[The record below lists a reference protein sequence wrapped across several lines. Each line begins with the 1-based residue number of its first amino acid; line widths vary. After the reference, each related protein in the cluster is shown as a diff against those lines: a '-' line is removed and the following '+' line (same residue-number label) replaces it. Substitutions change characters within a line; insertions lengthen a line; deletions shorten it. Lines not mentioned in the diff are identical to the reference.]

1 VDFTLA
7 LAGALG
13 GAVLGAFLGSRGMA
27 WSYRLMVRKHERERE
42 ARTLLNLFQALFAEL
57 DALWTGYATL
67 VGEELERADKPED
80 LEFAGIMG
88 AAQHYFGVYD
98 HSARLLG
105 TLDPASG
112 KKLIDTYV
120 NLKLFFDELN
130 TFQRLSDNCQEMRL
144 KANVNLFEARAVRQV
159 QENFFAYLKKRHHQV
174 KALVQESLNLLKE
187 FISLGQQAG
196 TSVSIK
202 L

>member
-1 VDFTLA
+1 MDLTLA
-7 LAGALG
+7 LAGGLA

-27 WSYRLMVRKHERERE
+27 WSYRLMIRKHERERE
-42 ARTLLNLFQALFAEL
+42 ARTLLNLFQALYAEL
-57 DALWTGYATL
+57 DAIWTGYASL
-67 VGEELERADKPED
+67 VGEELERAEKPEE

-88 AAQHYFGVYD
+88 ASQHYFGVYD
-98 HSARLLG
+98 HSAYLLG
-105 TLDPASG
+105 ALDPASG

-130 TFQRLSDNCQEMRL
+130 TFQRLSDNCLEMRL
-144 KANVNLFEARAVRQV
+144 KPNVNLFEARAVRQV
-159 QENFFAYLKKRHHQV
+159 QENFFVYLKKRHHQL
-174 KALVQESLNLLKE
+174 KTLVQDSLTHLKE
-187 FISLGQQAG
+187 FIALGQQAG

>member
-1 VDFTLA
+1 MDFTLA

-13 GAVLGAFLGSRGMA
+13 GAVLGAFLGSRGVA
-27 WSYRLMVRKHERERE
+27 LSYRLMVRKQERERE
-42 ARTLLNLFQALFAEL
+42 ARTLLNLFQALYAEL
-57 DALWTGYATL
+57 DALWTAYGTL
-67 VGEELERADKPED
+67 LGEELERAEKPEE
-80 LEFAGIMG
+80 LEFAGIMA

-105 TLDPASG
+105 ALDPVSG

-120 NLKLFFDELN
+120 NLKVFFDELN
-130 TFQRLSDNCQEMRL
+130 TFQRLSDKYQEVRL
-144 KANVNLFEARAVRQV
+144 RANVNLFEARAVRQV
-159 QENFFAYLKKRHHQV
+159 QENFFAYLKKRHQQL
-174 KALVQESLNLLKE
+174 KALVLDSLNLLRQ
-187 FISLGQQAG
+187 FIALGEQAG